1 MILSYSLPKFKDL
14 ILSGE
19 KIHTIRDDKHMRW
32 KPGMSIQHW
41 LGNPR
46 NVSKNPH
53 QFAVGECKA
62 VQEVYIRR
70 RGTSLV
76 PGVCLF
82 STGSERWLS
91 DEQTIELAKN
101 DGLTIDEFREWFVP
115 FHNSTFYGRIIH
127 FTDKMY

>member
-1 MILSYSLPKFKDL
+1 MILSYSLPRFKDL

-53 QFAVGECKA
+53 QFAAGECKA
-62 VQEVYIRR
+62 VQEVYIKR
-70 RGTSLV
+70 TSDLRFHGMYIAIDGV
-76 PGVCLF
+76 PI
-82 STGSERWLS
+82 SNWDIE
-91 DEQTIELAKN
+91 ELAKN
-101 DGLTIDEFREWFVP
+101 DGLTLHEMREWFVP
-115 FHNSTFYGRIIH
+115 ESLPTFYGRIIH